1 MHEQCR
7 MKKRA
12 NSRPDDEQ
20 MRAIDGRRR
29 KTMDKRTDGRT
40 KGVNK

>member
-29 KTMDKRTDGRT
+29 KTMDKRTEER
-40 KGVNK
+40 KELINK